1 MKKVKTEVLQSV
13 MNTKVLL
20 WQYTERLQPH
30 EIPFK
35 TFNEANDD
43 DIKPSF
49 QNFLKLTLN
58 WITSEQQH
66 SLIAWK
72 KRKLFLTPIVQN
84 DITSFV
90 LWNAE
95 IVVMLHA
102 VNRDY
107 QRKYSNPYISYRT
120 LSQTPSS
127 RKNTS
132 PSAILMD
139 RIRQKNT
146 DHLLKRKPPR
156 VMVFHSLQ
164 VPSQQRTSE
173 LSFTENLGVFTR
185 KRKSE
190 TRPSNRFSRSWKK
203 FSVELQATILDLR
216 TFSSEKNSCADPVEH
231 TYFSANYKDVCFHC
245 GQTDDLNRESD
256 YPVCGSCG
264 DKRITVK
271 NRSRKCKAQN
281 WSIMMASVRISVR
294 IWKMMRPMWAMN
306 TVRITD
312 VRYEQCENMANVRI
326 SQKLNWWE
334 NDFVVHYLEYLLFLK
349 PYLMWELNGVDGGWT
364 SESSRDVNH
373 EEGK

>member
-173 LSFTENLGVFTR
+173 LSFTVMIAKNLGDFTR
-185 KRKSE
+185 KRMSE

-203 FSVELQATILDLR
+203 FSIRMELHAILDLR
-216 TFSSEKNSCADPVEH
+216 TFSSEKNLSCADPIEH
-231 TYFSANYKDVCFHC
+231 TYFSANYKHVCFHR

-256 YPVCGSCG
+256 YPVCGSCR
-264 DKRITVK
+264 DKRITAK
-271 NRSRKCKAQN
+271 KRGRTRKAQN
-281 WSIMMASVRISVR
+281 WSFMMASVRNTVR
-294 IWKMMRPMWAMN
+294 IWKMLRPMWAM
-306 TVRITD
+306 
-312 VRYEQCENMANVRI
+312 
-326 SQKLNWWE
+326 KL
-334 NDFVVHYLEYLLFLK
+334 
-349 PYLMWELNGVDGGWT
+349 
-364 SESSRDVNH
+364 
-373 EEGK
+373 